1 MTAVAEASQYAASG
15 VHVGRWNDTVDLIA
29 DAVRSSLTPQVI
41 SGVGGFGALY
51 ALSGYR
57 EPVLVSSTDGVGTK
71 LKVALEAGRPESV
84 GTDIV
89 NHCVNDILTMG
100 AKPLFFL
107 DYVGLAE
114 LVPEQLAALVRTMAD
129 ACRAQGCA
137 LIGGETAEMPGLY
150 AKGDFD
156 LAGFI
161 VGVVERDEII
171 DGRRDIRPGDALVA
185 LPSSGL
191 HTNGYSLVRR
201 IFSSEPLS
209 AVIPELGRTLG
220 DELLEPHRCYL
231 SDVTELRKRVHVKGL
246 AHITGGGFTD
256 NIPRILPRDCGV
268 VIRDGS
274 WDVPPI
280 FRLLRERVPLEE
292 CWQVFNMGVGMVVV
306 VAATDAADTGLPV
319 IGEVTNAA
327 GVQII

>member
-1 MTAVAEASQYAASG
+1 MPESSSYAQAG
-15 VHVGRWNDTVDLIA
+15 VHVGRWNDTVDMIA
-29 DAVRSSLTPQVI
+29 DAVKSSLTPQVI

-107 DYVGLAE
+107 DYIGMAE
-114 LVPEQLAALVRTMAD
+114 LVPTQLAALVKTMAD

-201 IFSSEPLS
+201 IFSSEPLD

-231 SDVTELRKRVHVKGL
+231 ADVQGLRQRVQVKGL
-246 AHITGGGFTD
+246 AHITGGGFID
-256 NIPRILPRDCGV
+256 NIPRILPKECGAL
-268 VIRDGS
+268 IRNGT
-274 WDVPPI
+274 WGVPPI

-292 CWQVFNMGVGMVVV
+292 CWQVFNMGVGMVVIV
-306 VAATDAADTGLPV
+306 PAEQASATGLPV
-319 IGEVTNAA
+319 IGEVTNQP
-327 GVQII
+327 GVRII